1 MIPCSRLSVMFLGR
15 TSFTWKCCPP
25 EIWTACCWPCQ
36 VLRVWFA
43 VRLSSSQQFP
53 ELILILVSCQTYL
66 MLRHLLIY
74 CLGPGGVQVSCFN
87 QCCKKSVAAS
97 CRKLPRVSGRSDRF
111 FVTVRRWNTRSQTN
125 VCCQSEMPGHGGT
138 PNLQCIPSCAASN
151 KRSKCAEQYRR
162 PENYGNGTSAP

>member
-1 MIPCSRLSVMFLGR
+1 M
-15 TSFTWKCCPP
+15 
-25 EIWTACCWPCQ
+25 A
-36 VLRVWFA
+36 
-43 VRLSSSQQFP
+43 LSSTPCLIRSEAQQFP
-53 ELILILVSCQTYL
+53 AVPRTHTHISLMPNIFDAPPLAYL
-66 MLRHLLIY
+66 LF
-74 CLGPGGVQVSCFN
+74 GSGGVQVSCFN